1 MTSQYDFENEVNSLL
16 RLDAPIKSG
25 PMPRWQRKNLNVPG
39 CNSSGNTSIPLSPL
53 KISNHSLS
61 KSIINSPS
69 SFLTPSSAK
78 CKTPR
83 AKSKTPTR
91 GLSLNKTPSRG
102 DRYIPNRQ
110 ATNFELG
117 QYKLTSEND
126 IPSNHADT
134 SISEEYKKL
143 LKENLKQLH
152 QSSANEDKI
161 FAFKDKPMHAEGY
174 QNSSKV
180 LYSSTKKNPTS
191 RKKNRYIP
199 STSEQVLD
207 APQLLDDYYLNLI
220 DWSSTNILAVALGE
234 SVYLF
239 NTNTGDIQL
248 LLTMN
253 NPEDYICSLSWATD
267 GRHIA
272 VGTSNAEVQL
282 WDVTAT
288 KRLRNMT
295 GHAARV
301 GSLAWNE
308 AILASGSRDGFI
320 HFHDVRIANHLVH
333 SNQGHAQEVCG
344 LEWSPDQKYL
354 ASGGNDNMVNVWD
367 ERAIQPLY
375 SFSEHQ
381 SAVKAIAWCPWQS
394 HILASGGGSA
404 DRHIR
409 FWNSYT
415 GSMINAIDTKSQ
427 VCALKWSSNYKEL
440 VSSHGYSQNQI
451 TIWSYPSMRRVQDLL
466 GHKERVLYLA
476 MSPDETTVCSGAAD
490 ESLRMWKCFAPEE
503 KSNKKSVLEPSSTKG
518 SSRVAACMS
527 IR

>member
-1 MTSQYDFENEVNSLL
+1 MTSHFDFENEVNNLIT
-16 RLDAPIKSG
+16 LDAPVRSG
-25 PMPRWQRKNLNVPG
+25 PTPRWQRKNLLDLPS
-39 CNSSGNTSIPLSPL
+39 CNSSRNTSLPLSPL

-61 KSIINSPS
+61 KSFSKSPS

-78 CKTPR
+78 CKTPG
-83 AKSKTPTR
+83 AKTKTPVR

-126 IPSNHADT
+126 ILSDDVDT
-134 SISEEYKKL
+134 PIVEEYKKL
-143 LKENLKQLH
+143 LKENVKQL
-152 QSSANEDKI
+152 QSSGVNDNKI

-174 QNSSKV
+174 QNGSKV
-180 LYSSTKKNPTS
+180 LYSSTKKNPTNKKKS
-191 RKKNRYIP
+191 RFIP
-199 STSEQVLD
+199 TTSEQVLD

-220 DWSSTNILAVALGE
+220 DWGSANILAVALSE

-248 LLTMN
+248 LLTMSN
-253 NPEDYICSLSWATD
+253 SEDYVSSLSWAAD

-295 GHAARV
+295 GHSARV
-301 GSLAWNE
+301 GSLSWNDV
-308 AILASGSRDGFI
+308 ILASGSRDGFI

-333 SNQGHAQEVCG
+333 NNQGHAQEVCG
-344 LEWSPDQKYL
+344 LDWSPDRKHL
-354 ASGGNDNMVNVWD
+354 ASGGNDNMVNIWD
-367 ERAIQPLY
+367 ERAVQPLY

-381 SAVKAIAWCPWQS
+381 SAVKAISWCPWQS

-415 GSMINAIDTKSQ
+415 GSMMNAIDTKSQ
-427 VCALKWSSNYKEL
+427 VCALKWSCNYKEL
-440 VSSHGYSQNQI
+440 VSSHGYTQNQI
-451 TIWSYPSMRRVQDLL
+451 TIWSYPTMRRVQDLM
-466 GHKERVLYLA
+466 GHRERVLYLA
-476 MSPDETTVCSGAAD
+476 MSPDGTTVCSGAAD
-490 ESLRMWKCFAPEE
+490 ETLRMWKCFAPEE
-503 KSNKKSVLEPSSTKG
+503 KLKKSSSDMKSSKG
-518 SSRVAACMS
+518 NSRVAPCMS